1 MMEEKDQN
9 RNKDTSQ
16 ASSKT
21 DWKELVDRFSYDG
34 IVNNIHF
41 MVFVAV
47 LLLLYISNDQR
58 AIQTQREI
66 NRKNDELKELRWKY
80 MDVKSRLMSVGMEAE
95 VIRKADKIGLK
106 PMMMPAFR
114 IEKDSLNK

>member
-1 MMEEKDQN
+1 
-9 RNKDTSQ
+9 
-16 ASSKT
+16 
-21 DWKELVDRFSYDG
+21 
-34 IVNNIHF
+34 
-41 MVFVAV
+41 
-47 LLLLYISNDQR
+47 
-58 AIQTQREI
+58 
-66 NRKNDELKELRWKY
+66 

>member
-1 MMEEKDQN
+1 MMEERGQS
-9 RNKDTSQ
+9 RNKETMQ

-34 IVNNIHF
+34 IVNNIHYL
-41 MVFVAV
+41 VFVAI

-66 NRKNDELKELRWKY
+66 NRKNEELKELRWKY

-95 VIRKADKIGLK
+95 VIRNADKIGLK
-106 PMMMPAFR
+106 PMMMPAYR
-114 IEKDSLNK
+114 IENDSLNK